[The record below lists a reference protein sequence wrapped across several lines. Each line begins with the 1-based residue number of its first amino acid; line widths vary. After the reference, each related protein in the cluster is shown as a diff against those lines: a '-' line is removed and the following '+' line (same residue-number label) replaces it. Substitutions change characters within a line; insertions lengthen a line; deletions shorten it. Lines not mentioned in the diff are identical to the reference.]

1 MQAPREIGTV
11 THHQREGHI
20 LVLLECPETEAS
32 ADPLSSPIV
41 DLLHVLGWAVTIL
54 QPWVSVGLSSSN
66 LHGCASSSH
75 MPWVA
80 THTAVTAGRKSIP
93 GHGPAMASLGSGG
106 LRECCTQEERCLE
119 ARQLQGSGQL
129 GCRSDNFKDSGKTN
143 RGVSAARANQQ
154 CPRLDGVLSPCQ

>member
-11 THHQREGHI
+11 THQQREGHI

-32 ADPLSSPIV
+32 ADPSSSPIV

-54 QPWVSVGLSSSN
+54 RAWVSVGLSSSN
-66 LHGCASSSH
+66 LHGRAFSSH

-119 ARQLQGSGQL
+119 GTAAA
-129 GCRSDNFKDSGKTN
+129 
-143 RGVSAARANQQ
+143 GVWTAGLRI
-154 CPRLDGVLSPCQ
+154 R